1 MDVEVHGNGAS
12 AGQRFDGGAQSS
24 LRQDRRME
32 SPRDLL
38 HLRRNPGHSCH
49 QPSDLLLE
57 RLQFVRHTRFRGPQL
72 KAQRDQRLLG
82 AVVQVA
88 FQTAAR
94 IIGGRDDPDPSGPIE
109 WASGYSEICAAR
121 ADRFGTR
128 FQLENTGG
136 TCMTMVARLEARHR
150 ATHYRLR
157 RHPVPSRVAS

>member
-1 MDVEVHGNGAS
+1 MKQLDSTRGGPGTGTLSSAMDS
-12 AGQRFDGGAQSS
+12 RPLAG
-24 LRQDRRME
+24 
-32 SPRDLL
+32 P
-38 HLRRNPGHSCH
+38 
-49 QPSDLLLE
+49 E
-57 RLQFVRHTRFRGPQL
+57 R
-72 KAQRDQRLLG
+72 
-82 AVVQVA
+82 
-88 FQTAAR
+88 
-94 IIGGRDDPDPSGPIE
+94 PIE